1 MKTISVV
8 LPTYNEEKNII
19 PLCDEIVKIFK
30 ENLPDYDYEI
40 IIGDNFSSDHTRDKI
55 IFLCEQN
62 PKIKAIFNVRNFGAD
77 RSSMHILQNTS
88 GDAAV
93 FMMSD
98 FQAPPSLIPEFVKA
112 WENGCKIV
120 CAIKN
125 SSKES
130 GLMYSLRSLYY
141 RMIKKMSDFE
151 QIEHFTGFG
160 LYDKSFIELLRKL
173 EDPIPWLRGT
183 VAEFGS
189 QIKYIFFEQPKRRA
203 GKSSYNWYRYY
214 DAAMTSF
221 TSYTKVGMRI
231 ATIAGFAIS
240 FLSILSAI
248 LYVILRIVLGS
259 SIPTGIYPLM
269 LGVFVLGGLQ
279 IFFIG
284 LVGEYVLTIN
294 TRVMKRPLV
303 VEERRINFSNDN
315 IDLQDTTE
323 KR

>member
-8 LPTYNEEKNII
+8 LPTYNEEENIVL
-19 PLCDEIVKIFK
+19 LCNEIIKVFNDK
-30 ENLPDYDYEI
+30 LPNYDYEI
-40 IIGDNFSSDHTRDKI
+40 IIGDNCSTDHTRDKI

-62 PKIKAIFNVRNFGAD
+62 PKIKAIFNARNFGAD
-77 RSSMHILQNTS
+77 RSSMHILLNTS

-98 FQAPPSLIPEFVKA
+98 FQAPPSLIPDFVHA
-112 WENGCKIV
+112 WENGHKIV

-125 SSKES
+125 TSKES
-130 GLMYSLRSLYY
+130 SIMYSIRSLYY
-141 RMIKKMSDFE
+141 RLIKKMSDVE

-173 EDPIPWLRGT
+173 EDPIPWLRGS

-189 QIKYIFFEQPKRRA
+189 QIKYIYFEQPKRRA

-221 TSYTKVGMRI
+221 TSYTKVGMRL
-231 ATIAGFAIS
+231 ATISGFAIS

-248 LYVILRIVLGS
+248 VYLVLRIVLGS
-259 SIPTGIYPLM
+259 VIPIGIFPLM

-303 VEERRINFSNDN
+303 VEERRINFKDDDSA
-315 IDLQDTTE
+315 Q
-323 KR
+323 

>member
-8 LPTYNEEKNII
+8 LPTYNEEENIVL
-19 PLCDEIVKIFK
+19 LCNEIIKVFNDK
-30 ENLPDYDYEI
+30 LPNYDYEI
-40 IIGDNFSSDHTRDKI
+40 IIGDNCSTDHTRDKI

-62 PKIKAIFNVRNFGAD
+62 PKIKAIFNARNFGAD
-77 RSSMHILQNTS
+77 RSSMHILLNTS

-98 FQAPPSLIPEFVKA
+98 FQTPPLPYTGLCQCMGKRTQNSLRY
-112 WENGCKIV
+112 
-120 CAIKN
+120 KN
-125 SSKES
+125 TSKES
-130 GLMYSLRSLYY
+130 SIMYSIRSLYY
-141 RMIKKMSDFE
+141 RLIKKMSDVE

-173 EDPIPWLRGT
+173 EDPIPWLRGY

-189 QIKYIFFEQPKRRA
+189 QIKYIYFEQPKRRA

-221 TSYTKVGMRI
+221 TSYTKVGMRL
-231 ATIAGFAIS
+231 ATISGFAIS

-248 LYVILRIVLGS
+248 VYLVLRIVLGS
-259 SIPTGIYPLM
+259 VIPIGIFPLM

-279 IFFIG
+279 IF
-284 LVGEYVLTIN
+284 
-294 TRVMKRPLV
+294 
-303 VEERRINFSNDN
+303 S
-315 IDLQDTTE
+315 
-323 KR
+323 

>member
-1 MKTISVV
+1 MKKISVAI
-8 LPTYNEEKNII
+8 PTYNEEDNIV
-19 PLCDEIVKIFK
+19 PLCEEVIKVFND
-30 ENLPDYDYEI
+30 NLPDYDYEI
-40 IIGDNFSSDHTRDKI
+40 LIGDNCSTDHTRDKI

-62 PKIKAIFNVRNFGAD
+62 PKIKAIFNAKNFGAE
-77 RSSMHILQNTS
+77 RSHVHILLNTT
-88 GDAAV
+88 GDASIV
-93 FMMSD
+93 MMAD
-98 FQAPPSLIPEFVKA
+98 FQAPPSMIPDFIHE
-112 WENGCKIV
+112 WENGYKIV

-130 GLMYSLRSLYY
+130 AILYFLRSVYY
-141 RMIKKMSDFE
+141 RMIKKMSDVE

-160 LYDKSFIELLRKL
+160 LYDKSFVELLRKL
-173 EDPIPWLRGT
+173 EDPIPWLRGM

-221 TSYTKVGMRI
+221 TSYTKVGMRL

-240 FLSILSAI
+240 FLSILTALVYI
-248 LYVILRIVLGS
+248 VLRIVLGS
-259 SIPTGIYPLM
+259 SIPTGIYPLV
-269 LGVFVLGGLQ
+269 LGVFVLGGMQ

-294 TRVMKRPLV
+294 SRVMNRPLV
-303 VEERRINFSNDN
+303 VEERRINFLVN
-315 IDLQDTTE
+315 
-323 KR
+323 K

>member
-8 LPTYNEEKNII
+8 LPTYNEEENIV
-19 PLCDEIVKIFK
+19 PLCDEIVNIFSDK
-30 ENLPDYDYEI
+30 LPDYDYEI
-40 IIGDNFSSDHTRDKI
+40 IIGDNCSTDHTRDKI

-62 PKIKAIFNVRNFGAD
+62 PKIKAIFNARNFGAD
-77 RSSMHILQNTS
+77 RSSMHILLNAS

-98 FQAPPSLIPEFVKA
+98 FQTPPSLIPEFVHV
-112 WENGCKIV
+112 WENGHNIV

-125 SSKES
+125 SSKEN
-130 GLMYSLRSLYY
+130 GLMYSLRSIYY
-141 RMIKKMSDFE
+141 RMIRKMSDVE

-248 LYVILRIVLGS
+248 IYIILRLVLGS
-259 SIPTGIYPLM
+259 VIPMGVFPLM

-303 VEERRINFSNDN
+303 VEERRINFSSNNLDN
-315 IDLQDTTE
+315 QP
-323 KR
+323 

>member
-8 LPTYNEEKNII
+8 LPTYNEEENIVL
-19 PLCDEIVKIFK
+19 LCNEIIKVFNDK
-30 ENLPDYDYEI
+30 LPNYDYEI
-40 IIGDNFSSDHTRDKI
+40 IIGDNCSTDHTRDKI

-62 PKIKAIFNVRNFGAD
+62 PKIKAIFNARNFGAD
-77 RSSMHILQNTS
+77 RSSMHILLNTS

-98 FQAPPSLIPEFVKA
+98 FQTPPSLIPDFVHA
-112 WENGCKIV
+112 WENGHKIV

-125 SSKES
+125 TSKES
-130 GLMYSLRSLYY
+130 SIMYSIRSLYY
-141 RMIKKMSDFE
+141 RLIKKMSDVE

-173 EDPIPWLRGT
+173 EDPIPWLRGY

-189 QIKYIFFEQPKRRA
+189 QIKYIYFEQPKRRA

-221 TSYTKVGMRI
+221 TSYTKVGMRL
-231 ATIAGFAIS
+231 ATISGFAIS

-248 LYVILRIVLGS
+248 VYLVLRIVLGS
-259 SIPTGIYPLM
+259 VIPIGIFPLM

-303 VEERRINFSNDN
+303 VEERRINFKDDDSA
-315 IDLQDTTE
+315 Q
-323 KR
+323 

>member
-8 LPTYNEEKNII
+8 LPTYNEEDNIV
-19 PLCDEIVKIFK
+19 PLCNEIINIFSDC
-30 ENLPDYDYEI
+30 LPNYDYEI
-40 IIGDNFSSDHTRDKI
+40 IIGDNCSTDRTRDKI
-55 IFLCEQN
+55 TYLCQQN
-62 PKIKAIFNVRNFGAD
+62 TKIKAIFNAKNFGAD
-77 RSSMHILQNTS
+77 RSSMHALLNTT
-88 GDAAV
+88 GDASV

-98 FQAPPSLIPEFVKA
+98 FQSPPSMIPDFVHE
-112 WENGCKIV
+112 WEKGHKII

-125 SSKES
+125 ASKEN
-130 GLMYSLRSLYY
+130 GIMFFLRSVYY
-141 RMIKKMSDFE
+141 RMIKKMSDVE

-160 LYDKSFIELLRKL
+160 LYDKSFVELLRKL

-189 QIKYIFFEQPKRRA
+189 QIKYIYFEQPNRRA

-221 TSYTKVGMRI
+221 TSYTKVGMRM
-231 ATIAGFAIS
+231 ATIAGFLIS
-240 FLSILSAI
+240 FLSILTAVVYI
-248 LYVILRIVLGS
+248 VLRILIGS
-259 SIPTGIYPLM
+259 TIPMGIYPLL

-294 TRVMKRPLV
+294 SRVMNRPLV
-303 VEERRINFSNDN
+303 VEDQRINF
-315 IDLQDTTE
+315 IDGDSERQASVDG
-323 KR
+323 